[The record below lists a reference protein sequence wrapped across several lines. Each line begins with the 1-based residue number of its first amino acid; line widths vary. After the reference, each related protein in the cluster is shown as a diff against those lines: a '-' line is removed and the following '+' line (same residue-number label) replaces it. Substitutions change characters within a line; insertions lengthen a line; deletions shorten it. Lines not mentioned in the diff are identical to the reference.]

1 MSGLKN
7 GSTTLERF
15 GYDGEQVMSEEFG
28 EYGFT
33 KEHLMALVK
42 LQVSMEHL
50 LQRIERF
57 ELRVENRLTLV
68 EQNIASKHDL
78 EKLER
83 ELRAEILQTRTE
95 TAKHVETVT
104 RRADV
109 HESDLRGLQ
118 KEVWKWSGF
127 AAAIGIVA
135 TLAVKI
141 LWH

>member
-1 MSGLKN
+1 MSN

-15 GYDGEQVMSEEFG
+15 GYDGVQVMSEEFG

-68 EQNIASKHDL
+68 EQTIASKHDL

-83 ELRAEILQTRTE
+83 ELREEIQETRAAVATQ
-95 TAKHVETVT
+95 AN
-104 RRADV
+104 
-109 HESDLRGLQ
+109 DLREVQ

-127 AAAIGIVA
+127 AAAVGIIA
-135 TLAVKI
+135 GIMIKI

>member
-1 MSGLKN
+1 
-7 GSTTLERF
+7 
-15 GYDGEQVMSEEFG
+15 MSEEFG

-33 KEHLMALVK
+33 KEHLMTLVK

-50 LQRIERF
+50 LARIERF
-57 ELRVENRLTLV
+57 ELRVENRLTTV

-83 ELRAEILQTRTE
+83 ELREEIQKNRTE
-95 TAKHVETVT
+95 MAKQVEAVSK
-104 RRADV
+104 RADT
-109 HESDLRGLQ
+109 HESNLMSLQ

>member
-1 MSGLKN
+1 
-7 GSTTLERF
+7 
-15 GYDGEQVMSEEFG
+15 MSEEFG

-68 EQNIASKHDL
+68 EQTIASKHDL

-83 ELRAEILQTRTE
+83 ELREEIQETRAAVATQ
-95 TAKHVETVT
+95 AN
-104 RRADV
+104 
-109 HESDLRGLQ
+109 DLREVQ

-127 AAAIGIVA
+127 AAAVGIIA
-135 TLAVKI
+135 GIMIKI